1 MSFAINEADFYRSP
15 VSFTASDEG
24 YVLNWAGGCSKTGE
38 WSHILAIEYCPEELG
53 FFLPFVTSSYVI

>member
-1 MSFAINEADFYRSP
+1 MSFAINEADFYRFP

-24 YVLNWAGGCSKTGE
+24 YVLNWAGGCSKTEE